1 MRFFKRAIAVL
12 IVIFVLPAAASA
24 SWWAIQDRPASW
36 READW
41 SASGVLP
48 DAATNADAAIYI
60 LAARTG
66 GMKGA
71 LSVHSW
77 IVTKKAGASGY
88 ERYDKVG
95 WGLPVRR
102 NAYPADARW
111 YSNTPFVV
119 ALVRGGEAERLIPKV
134 EAAIAVYPFSNRG
147 DYGLWPGPNS
157 NSFTAHVLRSVPE
170 LDAELPPTAVG
181 RDYRPGIIA
190 FDHSPDWSDIHVSLG
205 GLAGFAAGLHTG
217 IELQFLGLVAGI
229 DLLRPALKIPGF
241 GRLELWSPAGR
252 AAGSV

>member
-1 MRFFKRAIAVL
+1 MRNFKRAIVFL
-12 IVIFVLPAAASA
+12 IVVFILPSAASA
-24 SWWAIQDRPASW
+24 GWWALQDRPGSW
-36 READW
+36 WDADW

-48 DAATNADAAIYI
+48 AAISDDEAAVYV

-88 ERYDKVG
+88 DRYDKVG

-102 NAYPADARW
+102 NAYAADARW
-111 YSNTPFVV
+111 YSNTPFIV
-119 ALVRGGEAERLIPKV
+119 AMVRGPEAERLIPRV
-134 EAAIAVYPFSNRG
+134 EAAIASYPFSRRG

-157 NSFTAHVLRSVPE
+157 NSFAAHVLRAVPE
-170 LDAELPPTAVG
+170 LHAELPPTAIG

-190 FDHSPDWSDIHVSLG
+190 FEHSPNWSDIHLSLG
-205 GLAGFAAGLHTG
+205 GLAGFAAGLNTG
-217 IELQFLGLVAGI
+217 IELHFLGLVAGI

-241 GRLELWSPAGR
+241 GRLELWSPAD
-252 AAGSV
+252 ASAGSV